1 MSDIPDIEP
10 GEGSAGPGLGEAAMI
25 AGAIACLSC
34 GAKIAGPYCVSCGQK
49 NDDMRRSS
57 FMLVK
62 DFFTDSFSFDSR
74 MWRTLGLLAAAPG
87 SVPTNYSH
95 GKRSRY
101 TPPVRLFL
109 VVSFLFFLT
118 LGLTH
123 TMFVAIDVSAKTAEE
138 IAAEREKMRKA
149 LEYAD
154 ADTLEDV
161 KNSGLEIR
169 ANDEP
174 IIVEGE
180 EIDCDI
186 NLKPRF
192 FVRPKDLSI
201 DEEKW
206 RACSASIS
214 AAASAEIKRSEASAG
229 EAPGAKE
236 AQPGEGR
243 EAFERTMAGI
253 DQMIANPAA
262 FNSEV
267 NAWLPRVLFFM
278 APVMALLLAL
288 FIRGKDALLFD
299 HLVLSLYYH
308 AVAFAIIGG
317 AILLGQ
323 FGVPH
328 VFPVAMGGL
337 ALYLLIALK
346 RAYRR
351 GWIKTF
357 FATTVVTLFYLIIL
371 FSAVSSI
378 MANQIWR
385 AAA

>member
-10 GEGSAGPGLGEAAMI
+10 GEAAPGLGEAALI
-25 AGAIACLSC
+25 AGAAACLSC
-34 GAKIAGPYCVSCGQK
+34 GARIAGPFCVSCGQK

-57 FMLVK
+57 LMLVA
-62 DFFTDSFSFDSR
+62 DFFKDSFSFDSR

-87 SVPTNYSH
+87 TVPANYSH

-138 IAAEREKMRKA
+138 IASERERMRKA
-149 LEYAD
+149 LEYAG
-154 ADTLEDV
+154 AETLAEV
-161 KNSGLEIR
+161 KRSGLEIG

-180 EIDCDI
+180 ELDCDI
-186 NLKPRF
+186 NFRPRF
-192 FVRPKDLSI
+192 FVRPQDLSI

-206 RACSASIS
+206 RACSESIT
-214 AAASAEIKRSEASAG
+214 AAASAEIERTEASAG
-229 EAPGAKE
+229 DASGAE
-236 AQPGEGR
+236 EVEPVDER
-243 EAFERTMAGI
+243 EAFERAMAGI
-253 DQMIANPAA
+253 DKMIANPVA

-278 APVMALLLAL
+278 APVLALLLAL

-299 HLVLSLYYH
+299 HLVLSLYFH
-308 AVAFAIIGG
+308 AVAFAIFGA

-323 FGVPH
+323 FGAPH

-337 ALYLLIALK
+337 ALYLFVALK

-357 FATTVVTLFYLIIL
+357 FATTVVGLLYLL
-371 FSAVSSI
+371 LLASGVSSI
-378 MANQIWR
+378 IANQIWR